1 MARMKERTCAIFTR
15 KNGVVYAWGIN
26 DAQTFETFV
35 FEFHTNAL
43 YHRGELTSS
52 THIFFE
58 TILQFSIVLE
68 GKGVGRAINLFASF
82 KRTLANHLVGNAVLL
97 SGSFFYHSF
106 QHGGTG
112 IRFLFFAFF
121 FHSFVSIAVSFK
133 EAPVLLSEIVYFQSV
148 LLSVFQNR

>member
-1 MARMKERTCAIFTR
+1 MKERTCAIFTR

-26 DAQTFETFV
+26 DAQAFETFV

-43 YHRGELTSS
+43 HHRGELTSS

-68 GKGVGRAINLFASF
+68 DEGVGRAINHFASF

-148 LLSVFQNR
+148 LFSVFQNR